1 MPLQN
6 QKADKMLVHWDEV
19 VGKLRGTTRIEALQ
33 SCMWLAC
40 PRQDARVRIAIPLG
54 LSGNGDDPGL
64 STSCL
69 RTVSTAS
76 SGVNFSDCSS
86 ERAYSH

>member
-19 VGKLRGTTRIEALQ
+19 VGKLRGTTRIESLQ
-33 SCMWLAC
+33 SCTWLAC
-40 PRQDARVRIAIPLG
+40 PQTGRRVRIAIPLG

-64 STSCL
+64 STACL
-69 RTVSTAS
+69 CTISTAS
-76 SGVNFSDCSS
+76 SGANFSDWSS